1 MYSFQIS
8 GETLNFKTATD
19 VFYPTATSELLIK
32 SFCKRVKEPGKLLD
46 LGCGV
51 GVVGIVLAKLGFA
64 TMPIYASDLSKNAVA
79 LIRENAVDHGCDVVA
94 KVGSL
99 FDPWSNEKF
108 NYIIDD
114 VSGVAEDVAEISPWF
129 SASVPC
135 EGGKDGTELVSQV
148 ILDASKYL
156 EPNGLLFFPVLSLSN
171 TEKIIDLARKNFNQV
186 QMLTHKNWYLPE
198 DMKRHLGLLRHL
210 QGEGVI
216 RIEEK
221 FGMVLWY
228 TEIYVASH

>member
-1 MYSFQIS
+1 MYSFKINS
-8 GETLNFKTATD
+8 ETLNFKTAAD

-32 SFCKRVKEPGKLLD
+32 GFCKRVKEPGKLLD

-51 GVVGIVLAKLGFA
+51 GIVGIVLAKLGFA

-79 LIRENAVDHGCDVVA
+79 LTRENAADHACDVVA

-99 FDPWSNEKF
+99 FNPWPNEKF
-108 NYIIDD
+108 NYITDD
-114 VSGVAEDVAEISPWF
+114 VPGIAQDAAVISPWY

-135 EGGKDGTELVSQV
+135 ASGKDGTELVSQV
-148 ILDASKYL
+148 ILAASTYL

-186 QMLTHKNWYLPE
+186 EMLIHKDWYLPE
-198 DMKRHLGLLRHL
+198 DMKKHIGLLEYL
-210 QGEGVI
+210 QNEGMI

-228 TEIYVASH
+228 TEIYIASH

>member
-8 GETLNFKTATD
+8 GETLNFKTTTD

-32 SFCKRVKEPGKLLD
+32 SVCKRVKEPGKLLD

-51 GVVGIVLAKLGFA
+51 GVVGIILAKLGFA
-64 TMPIYASDLSKNAVA
+64 TMPTYASDLSENAVA
-79 LIRENAVDHGCDVVA
+79 LTEENAVDHGCDVVA

-99 FDPWSNEKF
+99 FDPWSDEKF

-135 EGGKDGTELVSQV
+135 EGGKDGTELVGQV

-171 TEKIIDLARKNFNQV
+171 TEKIIDLARKNFNHV

-198 DMKRHLGLLRHL
+198 DMKRYLGLLRHL

-216 RIEEK
+216 HIEEK
-221 FGMVLWY
+221 YGMVLWY